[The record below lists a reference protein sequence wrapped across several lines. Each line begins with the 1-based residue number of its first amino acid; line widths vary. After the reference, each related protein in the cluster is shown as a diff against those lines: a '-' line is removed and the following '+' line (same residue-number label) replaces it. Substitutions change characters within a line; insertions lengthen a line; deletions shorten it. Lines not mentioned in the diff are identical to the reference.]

1 MHLVGV
7 QTAGQIVQCH
17 LQNVLAH
24 LLRVV
29 GVVGQRLRVGDHDKD
44 LVIFAGILQPHPLLQ
59 RADIVANV
67 QAAGGTV
74 AGQNNFFHDV
84 LLLTGNSLSL
94 RTLFAASSLGEGA
107 FGSTAR
113 RLTLPEGGFS
123 VFFIIMLSIAP
134 RGGAV
139 NKTAGK
145 RKKRWKFSIA
155 LLAPLA

>member
-1 MHLVGV
+1 
-7 QTAGQIVQCH
+7 
-17 LQNVLAH
+17 
-24 LLRVV
+24 
-29 GVVGQRLRVGDHDKD
+29 
-44 LVIFAGILQPHPLLQ
+44 
-59 RADIVANV
+59 V